1 MKMEIGIGMGW
12 ARKGNGDQEGMEMEM
27 GMRWDGMGWDG
38 MGMRMRK
45 RRVWGLDG
53 EVVGGGDKEGI
64 GMVMEWGRDEDGDR
78 DENGMWK
85 KWK

>member
-1 MKMEIGIGMGW
+1 
-12 ARKGNGDQEGMEMEM
+12 
-27 GMRWDGMGWDG
+27 MGWDG